1 MKKIVR
7 ILLLSIICFFMTD
20 NLASLNVKAAEK
32 NEISGIEISISSDK
46 KEYSA
51 SDDVNI
57 SFAIKNISS
66 DNLKSL
72 NWDLK
77 IPDGLT
83 LKNGNLSGKNIK
95 VIPIWRK
102 GEDKRL
108 KSFGF
113 KRKSSVPHKLIGN
126 NSKAS
131 IKFDLTVCHQ
141 LPPSLLNFEKS
152 QEIFKILLTSGSF
165 CALGRQ
171 KIFSKY
177 LLTNSLFCALNPSG
191 EIPEKVLTSTEFCDM
206 GELLHL
212 LYGKGVRIY
221 PYSDEF
227 LHRQTGHRCY
237 LCRTPPRVCESRIP
251 PDCTCCLHREVHSH
265 RRIRAYLFSSYRI

>member
-1 MKKIVR
+1 
-7 ILLLSIICFFMTD
+7 MTD

-141 LPPSLLNFEKS
+141 LPPASIFEKS
-152 QEIFKILLTSGSF
+152 KEIFKILLTTDSF
-165 CALGRQ
+165 CAWGRQ
-171 KIFSKY
+171 KFFSKN
-177 LLTNSLFCALNPSG
+177 LLTNSLFCALYPSK
-191 EIPEKVLTSTEFCDM
+191 EISGKVLTTPEFCDI

-212 LYGKGVRIY
+212 TVVIM
-221 PYSDEF
+221 
-227 LHRQTGHRCY
+227 T
-237 LCRTPPRVCESRIP
+237 
-251 PDCTCCLHREVHSH
+251 
-265 RRIRAYLFSSYRI
+265 